1 MAAPG
6 LRRRAAAGRSARLS
20 AVVEHP
26 GLRLTISAERPHA
39 CGDRCVTAAGGGD
52 ACGISARGIKRK
64 RAWVWGWEGGPLE
77 RAPAAVAGLRGV
89 LPGAVLLL
97 LAPRVPGGPR
107 SCCRWPALLGA
118 GLVGSAWLSRL
129 RLCVWGVLVGGG
141 GGPGGA
147 VGCLDLAVSS
157 LPPWP
162 APCPRLPALA
172 PLVLLVAGRLG
183 E

>member
-1 MAAPG
+1 MSEAGSGIGEDVRNACLLAMLTALPSLAWENIGMGG
-6 LRRRAAAGRSARLS
+6 L
-20 AVVEHP
+20 
-26 GLRLTISAERPHA
+26 
-39 CGDRCVTAAGGGD
+39 
-52 ACGISARGIKRK
+52 
-64 RAWVWGWEGGPLE
+64 AWALEGGPLE
-77 RAPAAVAGLRGV
+77 RAPAAVGCLRGV

-118 GLVGSAWLSRL
+118 GLAGSAWLSRL
-129 RLCVWGVLVGGG
+129 WLRVWGVLGGGG

-147 VGCLDLAVSS
+147 VGCLGLAALS